1 MKSSNMK
8 ISQEALL
15 LIGLIIILIVI
26 NQNPMLSAVVAFF
39 IVYMVAFTTTRD
51 FTKSF
56 LAAILIMLMGLMWR
70 RNNLSKEFF
79 FEGMENQ
86 TDEESNNSN
95 SNPNQI
101 VRIDETQIT
110 EETEPSSNED
120 ESENDI
126 NKLIDGSATGNSGLS
141 SDDIEYFN
149 SDEVTND
156 SMGIDPNDIISPDL
170 DNEKVKKEKNNSELL
185 SNKPINAM
193 NPAEVQREMF
203 RHINVT
209 KQLTEALENLS
220 PVLQQ
225 GQGVL
230 KAFENLKM
238 GKKSGAKSFA
248 DSLRDIDSLLGTKNL
263 NT

>member
-8 ISQEALL
+8 ISQEALM
-15 LIGLIIILIVI
+15 LIGLIIVLIVI

-39 IVYMVAFTTTRD
+39 IVYMIAFTTTRD

-56 LAAILIMLMGLMWR
+56 LAAILIILLGLMWR
-70 RNNLSKEFF
+70 HSNLSKESFY
-79 FEGMENQ
+79 EGMENQ
-86 TDEESNNSN
+86 ENDH

-110 EETEPSSNED
+110 EEEDSEPNQTEDNEH
-120 ESENDI
+120 ENHI
-126 NKLIDGSATGNSGLS
+126 NKLVDGSATGHSGLS
-141 SDDIEYFN
+141 LDDVEYFN
-149 SDEVTND
+149 DDEVTAE
-156 SMGIDPNDIISPDL
+156 SAGIDPNDIISPDL
-170 DNEKVKKEKNNSELL
+170 DVEGSKKEKKNSELL
-185 SNKPINAM
+185 NDKPINAL

-238 GKKSGAKSFA
+238 GKGSGAKSFA
-248 DSLRDIDSLLGTKNL
+248 DNLRDMDKLLGVKSN
-263 NT
+263 

>member
-1 MKSSNMK
+1 MKSGNMK

-15 LIGLIIILIVI
+15 LIGLIIILIII

-39 IVYMVAFTTTRD
+39 IVYIVAFTTTRD

-56 LAAILIMLMGLMWR
+56 LAAILIMLLGLMWR
-70 RNNLSKEFF
+70 RSNLSKEFF
-79 FEGMENQ
+79 YEGMKNQSDDEN
-86 TDEESNNSN
+86 DNIN

-110 EETEPSSNED
+110 EETEPSNED
-120 ESENDI
+120 ESESNI

-141 SDDIEYFN
+141 SEDVEYFN
-149 SDEVTND
+149 GDEVTSD

-170 DNEKVKKEKNNSELL
+170 DDEKAKKEKSNSELL
-185 SNKPINAM
+185 ADKPINAM

-238 GKKSGAKSFA
+238 GKNSGAKSFA
-248 DSLRDIDSLLGTKNL
+248 DNLRDIDSLLGTKKN
-263 NT
+263 